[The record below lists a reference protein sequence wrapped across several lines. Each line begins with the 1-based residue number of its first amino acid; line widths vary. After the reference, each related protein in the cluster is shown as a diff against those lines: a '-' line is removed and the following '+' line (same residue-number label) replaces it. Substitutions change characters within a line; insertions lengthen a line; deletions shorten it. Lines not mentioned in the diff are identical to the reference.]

1 VAHLQSSLR
10 DMRIEAVR
18 AQETPLEPLSFS
30 IFRLFETTGDR
41 AVFERA
47 YFDRRR
53 RLAGLALTSVID
65 DADMYLSTL
74 SDLMWEVCN
83 EYTWA
88 LPAHLPVGIDQ
99 IQANRVPPEQV
110 VDLFAAHT
118 ANMLAEIISLLG
130 PRLPAWLSYRVR
142 AEIDHR
148 VLRPIFYDPQ
158 HFWWESASMNWASVC
173 GGCV

>member
-1 VAHLQSSLR
+1 MSAKTAAGFPNFRLIRDAILAAPTPPLGFPLDTLLDPEKRQQLRTVAHLQSFLR

-30 IFRLFETTGDR
+30 ILRLFEPTGDR

-88 LPAHLPVGIDQ
+88 LPA
-99 IQANRVPPEQV
+99 
-110 VDLFAAHT
+110 
-118 ANMLAEIISLLG
+118 
-130 PRLPAWLSYRVR
+130 
-142 AEIDHR
+142 
-148 VLRPIFYDPQ
+148 
-158 HFWWESASMNWASVC
+158 
-173 GGCV
+173 